1 MFTALSE
8 RLTATLK
15 RLTGRGVLSE
25 QDVTEALREIRRHLL
40 EADVSFEVTT
50 GFVER
55 VRERAVGVIAVK
67 SVSPG
72 QQVAKLVHDELA
84 RMLGASDEDLARKVG
99 AQHAAPLQF
108 APVGPTVILLVGLQG
123 SGKTTTAAKLARRL
137 KLEQKAPGLVA
148 ADPYRPAAGDQLRQL
163 VEQVGV
169 QVFPREQGA
178 GSGTVLEVVQQA
190 VREAEKARCRTV
202 IVDTA
207 GRLQIDAE
215 LMDELKALRAATS
228 PREVLLVADG
238 MTGQDAVR
246 IARGFHEG
254 VGLTGAILTKL
265 DGDARGGAALSI
277 HGVTGVPI
285 KFIGTGENVGAQHAA
300 PLLEPFDPVRMAGR
314 ILGQGDVV
322 ALVEKAAATI
332 DAEAAERLEKKARS
346 KQGMDLADFLVAL
359 KQMQAMGPIK
369 QVLGLLPGVNARALK
384 AVNADDKRLKHVE
397 AIVLSMTPDERTD
410 PSILTGSRRLRIA
423 KGAGRTVQEVNR
435 LLEQFQQMRKLL
447 KRTWARYGNSHSAA
461 ARGTEGAELLPDRRR
476 GFALS
481 PRRAVRRDLGPLQP
495 AHQSRRHPRGCGASA
510 RLARQGGPPD
520 RHGPLAAE
528 EGGSAGQTTR
538 VVGRVRKPHGQR
550 GEVAVFPLVEN
561 PGAVFTPKARLLVV
575 NEERQVVAGPL
586 VVARRRAYHREW
598 LLSFVGVKSRADV
611 EPWREHFVAVEE
623 TDADD

>member
-72 QQVAKLVHDELA
+72 QQVAKLVHDEIASL
-84 RMLGASDEDLARKVG
+84 LGGTKRTLE
-99 AQHAAPLQF
+99 F

-148 ADPYRPAAGDQLRQL
+148 ADLSRPAAREQLEQL
-163 VEQVGV
+163 GAQVGV
-169 QVFPREQGA
+169 PVFPGERGA
-178 GSGTVLEVVQQA
+178 RSGTVLEWVQRA

-228 PREVLLVADG
+228 PREVLLVVDG

-246 IARGFHEG
+246 IARGFQEG

-285 KFIGTGENVGAQHAA
+285 KFIGIGEHVAAQHAA
-300 PLLEPFDPVRMAGR
+300 PQLEPFDPVRMAGR

-322 ALVEKAAATI
+322 ALVEKAAATM
-332 DAEAAERLEKKARS
+332 DAEAAQRLERKARS
-346 KQGMDLADFLVAL
+346 KRGMDLADFLVAL

-369 QVLGLLPGVNARALK
+369 QVLGLLPGVNAQALK

-397 AIVLSMTPDERTD
+397 AIVLSMTPDERAD
-410 PSILTGSRRLRIA
+410 PSILTGSRRSRIA

-447 KRTWARYGNSHSAA
+447 KRT
-461 ARGTEGAELLPDRRR
+461 
-476 GFALS
+476 
-481 PRRAVRRDLGPLQP
+481 
-495 AHQSRRHPRGCGASA
+495 
-510 RLARQGGPPD
+510 
-520 RHGPLAAE
+520 
-528 EGGSAGQTTR
+528 
-538 VVGRVRKPHGQR
+538 
-550 GEVAVFPLVEN
+550 
-561 PGAVFTPKARLLVV
+561 
-575 NEERQVVAGPL
+575 
-586 VVARRRAYHREW
+586 
-598 LLSFVGVKSRADV
+598 
-611 EPWREHFVAVEE
+611 
-623 TDADD
+623 

>member
-8 RLTATLK
+8 RLTAVLK

-40 EADVSFEVTT
+40 EADVSFEVTR

-55 VRERAVGVIAVK
+55 VRERAVGAIVVKAVN
-67 SVSPG
+67 PG
-72 QQVAKLVHDELA
+72 QQVVKLVHDEIAAL
-84 RMLGASDEDLARKVG
+84 LGGTKRGLDFAS
-99 AQHAAPLQF
+99 
-108 APVGPTVILLVGLQG
+108 VGPTVILLVGLQG

-148 ADPYRPAAGDQLRQL
+148 ADPYRPAAAEQLRQL
-163 VEQVGV
+163 GEQVGV
-169 QVFPREQGA
+169 PVFGKRE
-178 GSGTVLEVVQQA
+178 TENVVELVRDA
-190 VREAEKARCRTV
+190 LREAGKARCRTV

-207 GRLQIDAE
+207 GRLQIDAA

-246 IARGFHEG
+246 IARGFQDG

-285 KFIGTGENVGAQHAA
+285 KYIGVGEKPEA
-300 PLLEPFDPVRMAGR
+300 LEPFNPAQVAGR

-322 ALVEKAAATI
+322 ALVEKAAATM
-332 DAEAAERLEKKARS
+332 DAEAAQRLERKARS

-369 QVLGLLPGVNARALK
+369 QVLGLLPGVNAQALK
-384 AVNADDKRLKHVE
+384 AVNADDRRLKHVE
-397 AIVLSMTPDERTD
+397 AIVLSMTPGERAD
-410 PSILTGSRRLRIA
+410 PSVLTGSRRLRIA

-447 KRTWARYGNSHSAA
+447 KRT
-461 ARGTEGAELLPDRRR
+461 
-476 GFALS
+476 
-481 PRRAVRRDLGPLQP
+481 
-495 AHQSRRHPRGCGASA
+495 
-510 RLARQGGPPD
+510 
-520 RHGPLAAE
+520 
-528 EGGSAGQTTR
+528 
-538 VVGRVRKPHGQR
+538 
-550 GEVAVFPLVEN
+550 
-561 PGAVFTPKARLLVV
+561 
-575 NEERQVVAGPL
+575 
-586 VVARRRAYHREW
+586 
-598 LLSFVGVKSRADV
+598 
-611 EPWREHFVAVEE
+611 
-623 TDADD
+623 

>member
-25 QDVTEALREIRRHLL
+25 LDVTEALREIRRHLL

-72 QQVAKLVHDELA
+72 QQVAKLVHDEIAAL
-84 RMLGASDEDLARKVG
+84 LGGTKRTLD
-99 AQHAAPLQF
+99 F

-148 ADPYRPAAGDQLRQL
+148 ADPYRPAAGEQLRQL
-163 VEQVGV
+163 GEQVGV
-169 QVFPREQGA
+169 PVFGRASDGSVGVGA
-178 GSGTVLEVVQQA
+178 QHAASLRSPTDVVGLVQQA

-246 IARGFHEG
+246 IARGFQEG

-285 KFIGTGENVGAQHAA
+285 KFIGVGEKPDA
-300 PLLEPFDPVRMAGR
+300 LEPFNPVQVAGR

-322 ALVEKAAATI
+322 ALVEKAAATM
-332 DAEAAERLEKKARS
+332 DPEAAQRLERKARS
-346 KQGMDLADFLVAL
+346 KRGMDLADFLVAL

-369 QVLGLLPGVNARALK
+369 QVLGLLPGVNAQALK
-384 AVNADDKRLKHVE
+384 ADNADDRRLKHVE
-397 AIVLSMTPDERTD
+397 AIVLSMTPDERAD
-410 PSILTGSRRLRIA
+410 PSILSGSRRLRIA

-447 KRTWARYGNSHSAA
+447 KRT
-461 ARGTEGAELLPDRRR
+461 
-476 GFALS
+476 
-481 PRRAVRRDLGPLQP
+481 
-495 AHQSRRHPRGCGASA
+495 
-510 RLARQGGPPD
+510 
-520 RHGPLAAE
+520 
-528 EGGSAGQTTR
+528 
-538 VVGRVRKPHGQR
+538 
-550 GEVAVFPLVEN
+550 
-561 PGAVFTPKARLLVV
+561 
-575 NEERQVVAGPL
+575 
-586 VVARRRAYHREW
+586 
-598 LLSFVGVKSRADV
+598 
-611 EPWREHFVAVEE
+611 
-623 TDADD
+623 

>member
-25 QDVTEALREIRRHLL
+25 QDVTEALREMRRHLL

-99 AQHAAPLQF
+99 ARRAAPLQF

-148 ADPYRPAAGDQLRQL
+148 ADPYRPAAEEQLRQL
-163 VEQVGV
+163 GQQIDVPVFGKRGTENVVELV
-169 QVFPREQGA
+169 RDA
-178 GSGTVLEVVQQA
+178 L
-190 VREAEKARCRTV
+190 REAERARCRTV

-207 GRLQIDAE
+207 GRLQIDAAM
-215 LMDELKALRAATS
+215 MDELKAVRAAAS

-246 IARGFHEG
+246 IARGFAEG
-254 VGLTGAILTKL
+254 VGLTGVILTKL

-322 ALVEKAAATI
+322 ALVEQAAATV
-332 DAEAAERLEKKARS
+332 DAAAAKRLEQKARS
-346 KQGMDLADFLVAL
+346 KHGMDLADFLVAL
-359 KQMQAMGPIK
+359 KQMQAMGPLK
-369 QVLGLLPGVNARALK
+369 QVLGLLPGVNAKALA
-384 AVNADDKRLKHVE
+384 AVPADDKRLKHVE
-397 AIVLSMTPDERTD
+397 AIVLSMTPAERAD
-410 PSILTGSRRLRIA
+410 PSILHGSRRA
-423 KGAGRTVQEVNR
+423 
-435 LLEQFQQMRKLL
+435 
-447 KRTWARYGNSHSAA
+447 
-461 ARGTEGAELLPDRRR
+461 
-476 GFALS
+476 
-481 PRRAVRRDLGPLQP
+481 
-495 AHQSRRHPRGCGASA
+495 
-510 RLARQGGPPD
+510 
-520 RHGPLAAE
+520 
-528 EGGSAGQTTR
+528 
-538 VVGRVRKPHGQR
+538 
-550 GEVAVFPLVEN
+550 
-561 PGAVFTPKARLLVV
+561 
-575 NEERQVVAGPL
+575 
-586 VVARRRAYHREW
+586 
-598 LLSFVGVKSRADV
+598 
-611 EPWREHFVAVEE
+611 
-623 TDADD
+623 

>member
-8 RLTATLK
+8 RLTAALK

-55 VRERAVGVIAVK
+55 VRERAIGALAVK
-67 SVSPG
+67 TVSPG
-72 QQVAKLVHDELA
+72 QQVVKLVHDEIAAL
-84 RMLGASDEDLARKVG
+84 LGGTRRSLDFAS
-99 AQHAAPLQF
+99 
-108 APVGPTVILLVGLQG
+108 VGPTVILLVGLQG
-123 SGKTTTAAKLARRL
+123 SGKTSTAAKLARRL

-148 ADPYRPAAGDQLRQL
+148 ADLSRPAAREQLEQL
-163 VEQVGV
+163 GTQVGV
-169 QVFPREQGA
+169 PVLPRERGA
-178 GSGTVLEVVQQA
+178 RSGTVLELVQQA

-228 PREVLLVADG
+228 PREVLLVVDG

-246 IARGFHEG
+246 IARGFQEG

-285 KFIGTGENVGAQHAA
+285 KYIGVGEKPEA
-300 PLLEPFDPVRMAGR
+300 LEPFNPAQVAGR
-314 ILGQGDVV
+314 ILGQGDIV
-322 ALVEKAAATI
+322 ALVEKAAATM
-332 DAEAAERLEKKARS
+332 DAEATQRLERKARS

-369 QVLGLLPGVNARALK
+369 QVLGLLPGVNAQALK
-384 AVNADDKRLKHVE
+384 AVNADDRRLKHVE
-397 AIVLSMTPDERTD
+397 AIVLSMTPGERAD
-410 PSILTGSRRLRIA
+410 PSVLTGSRRLRIA

-447 KRTWARYGNSHSAA
+447 KRT
-461 ARGTEGAELLPDRRR
+461 
-476 GFALS
+476 
-481 PRRAVRRDLGPLQP
+481 
-495 AHQSRRHPRGCGASA
+495 
-510 RLARQGGPPD
+510 
-520 RHGPLAAE
+520 
-528 EGGSAGQTTR
+528 
-538 VVGRVRKPHGQR
+538 
-550 GEVAVFPLVEN
+550 
-561 PGAVFTPKARLLVV
+561 
-575 NEERQVVAGPL
+575 
-586 VVARRRAYHREW
+586 
-598 LLSFVGVKSRADV
+598 
-611 EPWREHFVAVEE
+611 
-623 TDADD
+623 